1 MSVPI
6 ETEWKEIAE
15 NFMNK
20 WQFPHCLGAVDGK
33 HISIKC
39 PPNAGSQF
47 FNYKH
52 FHSIVLLAVVDANKK
67 FIIIDVGSMGR
78 FSDGGIFADSEFGQ
92 KLKNNQLNLPSDQ
105 PLLEGGTPIPYV
117 FIGDQAFPLQKHF
130 MRPYPQSA
138 CRDSREKR
146 HFNYRLSR
154 ARNVVENAFG
164 ILSMRFRV
172 FRRPLECK
180 LESVDT
186 ITKATCVLHNYLI
199 TKQTI
204 LAFDVTSAVDDQLQS
219 VGHLYDNL
227 RATREA
233 FRVRESFCN
242 YFNNDNI
249 N

>member
-1 MSVPI
+1 MATGDSYKTIGYNYRVGDRTVSRIVENVCHAIWNNLQQMYMSVPI

-92 KLKNNQLNLPSDQ
+92 KLNNN
-105 PLLEGGTPIPYV
+105 
-117 FIGDQAFPLQKHF
+117 
-130 MRPYPQSA
+130 
-138 CRDSREKR
+138 
-146 HFNYRLSR
+146 
-154 ARNVVENAFG
+154 
-164 ILSMRFRV
+164 
-172 FRRPLECK
+172 
-180 LESVDT
+180 
-186 ITKATCVLHNYLI
+186 
-199 TKQTI
+199 
-204 LAFDVTSAVDDQLQS
+204 
-219 VGHLYDNL
+219 
-227 RATREA
+227 
-233 FRVRESFCN
+233 
-242 YFNNDNI
+242 
-249 N
+249 

>member
-1 MSVPI
+1 MGVP
-6 ETEWKEIAE
+6 TEREWNEIAE
-15 NFMNK
+15 QFMYK
-20 WQFPHCLGAVDGK
+20 WQFPNCLGAVDGK
-33 HISIKC
+33 HVSIKS
-39 PPNAGSQF
+39 PPNSGSQF

-52 FHSIVLLAVVDANKK
+52 FHSIVLLAVVDAYKK

-78 FSDGGIFADSEFGQ
+78 FSDGGIFADSAFGQ
-92 KLKNNQLNLPSDQ
+92 KLQNNQLNLPGDQ

-146 HFNYRLSR
+146 TFNYRLSR

-172 FRRPLECK
+172 FRRALECQ
-180 LESVDT
+180 LESVDA

-199 TKQTI
+199 TKKTMTV
-204 LAFDVTSAVDDQLQS
+204 FDDISVDELPFRS
-219 VGHLYDNL
+219 TGRLYDNL

-233 FRVRESFCN
+233 FRVRESFCD
-242 YFNNDNI
+242 YFNNNR